1 MLLHFAAPFIF
12 VIVAAAFIA
21 LNLLISRLLQPRVPS
36 AGKTTT
42 YECGEIPIGSSWV
55 QFNIRFYVI
64 TLIFV
69 IFDVEIVF
77 LLPWAVVFKDL
88 GWFAFVEVV
97 IFITILLVGLAYAWR
112 KGDLEWD
119 KPETG
124 KFAREAAPQLFEE
137 VGMET
142 RKPVQE
148 VTL

>member
-36 AGKTTT
+36 AGKNTT

-77 LLPWAVVFKDL
+77 LVPWAVVFKDL

-97 IFITILLVGLAYAWR
+97 IFVFILLVGLAYAWR

-124 KFAREAAPQLFEE
+124 KFARDAAPQLFEE
-137 VGMET
+137 VGTERQQT
-142 RKPVQE
+142 VQE